1 MSEENEEKANFKVTD
16 RRLFNADGTPREI
29 FFEEAVAKDETAS
42 ETTTAAESST
52 DTQTP
57 ELSAPPTEDAAFTGE
72 EELPGANDPASFMN
86 FLMDVVVPNAAIALG
101 MMEHPVSGQRGVNL
115 PLGKHWVDVLV
126 MLKEK
131 TQGNLHAAEQRAFDG
146 LIAELQMHYVA
157 ITRAAAEQAK
167 NPQKKGFTAQDIL
180 GKR

>member
-1 MSEENEEKANFKVTD
+1 MSEPNEEKPTFKVTD
-16 RRLFNADGTPREI
+16 RRLFNADGSPRDI
-29 FFEEAVAKDETAS
+29 IRDEEPAKEETVSEAKITEPSSQAS
-42 ETTTAAESST
+42 PEAAAS
-52 DTQTP
+52 Q
-57 ELSAPPTEDAAFTGE
+57 TEDAGFADE

-86 FLMDVVVPNAAIALG
+86 FLMDVVVPNAAISLG
-101 MMEHPVSGQRGVNL
+101 MMEHPVTGQRGVNL
-115 PLGKHWVDVLV
+115 PLGKHWIDVLV

-131 TQGNLHAAEQRAFDG
+131 TKGNLSSAEQRAFDG
-146 LIAELQMHYVA
+146 LLAELQMHYVA

>member
-29 FFEEAVAKDETAS
+29 FFEEAVAKDETTS
-42 ETTTAAESST
+42 EAKAVESSA

-57 ELSAPPTEDAAFTGE
+57 EMSAPPTEDTAFADE

-131 TQGNLHAAEQRAFDG
+131 TKGNLHAAEQRAFDG
-146 LIAELQMHYVA
+146 LIAELQMHYVT

-167 NPQKKGFTAQDIL
+167 NPPKKGFTAQDIL